1 MREYLLKR
9 LCLLIPTFIGITLVV
24 YTVLLLLPGDPVDVL
39 LGQEYDVELAQRL
52 RAEWAWT
59 SRSCAI
65 RQMAVAYCPGRLG
78 RSMFSRK
85 PVFDEV
91 MAKLPLTLELV
102 VLALFFELLISV
114 PAGVISAVKP
124 YTWWDYGAST
134 FALIGVS
141 IPSFFLGILL
151 FLTFGLWLGWLPVQ
165 GYVPF
170 TESVSENLRHLLL
183 PTVALGVARTAILT
197 RLIRASMLE
206 VIRQEYVITARSK
219 GLAERIVINKHA
231 LKNALIPAVTVLGLQ
246 VGFLVGGAIIIE
258 KLFALPGIGSYGIDA
273 ISNRDYPQVL
283 GFILVSAVVFQFAN
297 LCVDFVYCRSPHS
310 AGRLRRKG
318 AHSRGRSYAI
328 TGVWLRGKPSGSGSA
343 SAMGR
348 RANGWQRG
356 RRRTKDHW
364 DVAYDLP
371 PVTPQSYGL
380 FGLGIACL
388 VFLVAAPADVIARY
402 GYAEMHPE
410 DMLQTPAPSICW
422 APTRW
427 VGMCSVG

>member
-9 LCLLIPTFIGITLVV
+9 LVLLIPTFIGITLVV
-24 YTVLLLLPGDPVDVL
+24 YAVLLLLPGDPVDVL
-39 LGQEYDVELAQRL
+39 LGQEYDAELAQRL
-52 RAEWAWT
+52 RAEWGLDQPIIVQYAKWLWH
-59 SRSCAI
+59 I
-65 RQMAVAYCPGRLG
+65 VQGDWG

-91 MAKLPLTLELV
+91 MAKLPLTLELI

-114 PAGVISAVKP
+114 PAGILSAVKP

-134 FALIGVS
+134 FALVGVS

-165 GYVPF
+165 GYVPLS
-170 TESVSENLRHLLL
+170 ESVSENLRHLLL

-206 VIRQEYVITARSK
+206 VIRQEYVTTARSK

-283 GFILVSAVVFQFAN
+283 GFILVSAVVFQLAN
-297 LCVDFVYCRSPHS
+297 LGVDFVYC
-310 AGRLRRKG
+310 
-318 AHSRGRSYAI
+318 
-328 TGVWLRGKPSGSGSA
+328 
-343 SAMGR
+343 
-348 RANGWQRG
+348 
-356 RRRTKDHW
+356 
-364 DVAYDLP
+364 
-371 PVTPQSYGL
+371 
-380 FGLGIACL
+380 
-388 VFLVAAPADVIARY
+388 FLDPRIRY
-402 GYAEMHPE
+402 GETE
-410 DMLQTPAPSICW
+410 T
-422 APTRW
+422 
-427 VGMCSVG
+427 

>member
-24 YTVLLLLPGDPVDVL
+24 YAVLLLLPGDPVDVL
-39 LGQEYDVELAQRL
+39 LGQEYDAELAQRL
-52 RAEWAWT
+52 RAEWGLDQPILVQYAKWLWH
-59 SRSCAI
+59 I
-65 RQMAVAYCPGRLG
+65 VQGDWG

-102 VLALFFELLISV
+102 ILALFFELLISV
-114 PAGVISAVKP
+114 PAGVLSAVKP

-134 FALIGVS
+134 FALVGVS

-165 GYVPF
+165 GYVPL

-206 VIRQEYVITARSK
+206 VIRQEYVTTARSK
-219 GLAERIVINKHA
+219 GLAERIVISKHA

-273 ISNRDYPQVL
+273 ITNRDYPQVL
-283 GFILVSAVVFQFAN
+283 GFILVSALVFQFAN
-297 LCVDFVYCRSPHS
+297 LGVDLVYCVLDPR
-310 AGRLRRKG
+310 
-318 AHSRGRSYAI
+318 I
-328 TGVWLRGKPSGSGSA
+328 
-343 SAMGR
+343 
-348 RANGWQRG
+348 
-356 RRRTKDHW
+356 
-364 DVAYDLP
+364 
-371 PVTPQSYGL
+371 
-380 FGLGIACL
+380 
-388 VFLVAAPADVIARY
+388 RY
-402 GYAEMHPE
+402 GKAE
-410 DMLQTPAPSICW
+410 A
-422 APTRW
+422 
-427 VGMCSVG
+427 